1 MGEPDTD
8 GALMKSADTATT
20 TTTGRG
26 RLSDLDKF
34 GRRKLYWLGLT
45 IVAIVF
51 FATLPLYYD
60 VANGELGIL
69 FFMVF
74 IYGVV
79 AQGWNL
85 VAGYTGQISLGQNA
99 FFGLGA
105 FTTALLW
112 FWNIT
117 HTGYW
122 FDPVLMVLSL
132 IVPAIVAILIGL
144 PLLSR
149 LRGDYFA
156 FGTLG
161 LGVIVKVLF
170 LNGGNITGGSEGKL
184 LIKVLPENVVF
195 DLRTHYYVGLLVAII
210 ATAVVYVMTSSRIG
224 LALKAIREDEVSAA
238 SHGINVLR
246 YKITAFAVAAAL
258 AGLAGSVYTY
268 YLLHPMPMNVFDMG
282 WLFIPI
288 IMVVLGGTGTILGPW
303 LGALIVYAITWYG
316 GRFFPGWHP
325 VILGVLMIL
334 VMLFLPSGL
343 MGAGENINH
352 LVFRRGSRAP

>member
-1 MGEPDTD
+1 MRETVESTEVAAELAP
-8 GALMKSADTATT
+8 ALPAAAKS
-20 TTTGRG
+20 
-26 RLSDLDKF
+26 
-34 GRRKLYWLGLT
+34 RRRAIWA
-45 IVAIVF
+45 IVGVVVVVF
-51 FATLPLYYD
+51 FATLPFYYD
-60 VANGELGIL
+60 VHNGQLGIF

-74 IYGVV
+74 SYGIV

-112 FWNIT
+112 FWDIT

-122 FDPVLMVLSL
+122 FDPVLMILSAIAPVIL
-132 IVPAIVAILIGL
+132 AVIVGI

-161 LGVIVKVLF
+161 MGMIVKVLF
-170 LNGGNITGGSEGKL
+170 LNGGDATGGSEGKL
-184 LIKVLPENVVF
+184 LIKVMPEDVVF
-195 DLRTHYYVGLLVAII
+195 NLRSHYYVALLLAII
-210 ATAVVYVMTSSRIG
+210 ATVIVYFMTTSRIG

-238 SHGINVLR
+238 SHGINVLK
-246 YKITAFAVAAAL
+246 YKIVAFAVAAGL

-268 YLLHPMPMNVFDMG
+268 YLLHPMPMNVFDMS
-282 WLFIPI
+282 WLFLPI
-288 IMVVLGGTGTILGPW
+288 LMVVLGGTGTIIGPW
-303 LGALIVYAITWYG
+303 IGALIVYLIAWYG
-316 GRFFPGWHP
+316 DKYFPGWHP
-325 VILGVLMIL
+325 IMLGVIIII
-334 VMLFLPSGL
+334 VMLFMPSGL
-343 MGAGENINH
+343 AGYGENINH

>member
-1 MGEPDTD
+1 MENQDSD
-8 GALMKSADTATT
+8 GALMKSGEAATP
-20 TTTGRG
+20 TGRAHLPKIG
-26 RLSDLDKF
+26 EL
-34 GRRKLYWLGLT
+34 GRRKLTWLIIA

-74 IYGVV
+74 IYGCV

-112 FWNIT
+112 YWNIT

-122 FDPVLMVLSL
+122 FDPVLMILSL
-132 IVPAIVAILIGL
+132 IVPAVVAILIGL

-161 LGVIVKVLF
+161 LGVIIKVLF
-170 LNGGNITGGSEGKL
+170 LNGGSITGGSEGKL
-184 LIKVLPENVVF
+184 LIKVLPEGVVF
-195 DLRTHYYVGLLVAII
+195 DLRTHYYVGLIVAII
-210 ATAVVYVMTSSRIG
+210 ATVVVYVMTTSRIG

-238 SHGINVLR
+238 SHGVNVLK
-246 YKITAFAVAAAL
+246 YKIMAFAVAAAL

-303 LGALIVYAITWYG
+303 LGAFIVYAITWYG
-316 GRFFPGWHP
+316 GKYFPGWHP
-325 VILGVLMIL
+325 VILGVLMIV
-334 VMLFLPSGL
+334 VMLFLPSGI
-343 MGAGENINH
+343 MGVGENANS
-352 LVFRRGSRAP
+352 LWRRGSRGAP